1 MKKLMRKTSVIL
13 SLIIMIGYI
22 NINYLNV
29 SADTI
34 YNNVK
39 KPDIKVEGPE
49 ILPRQPMEGQEI
61 EIKYTLIPQ
70 PFQHNVPK
78 SKEIVLVLDKSG
90 SMKDNNKMSNLKVAA
105 EKFIESLS
113 KIDEKT
119 GKPKVSDLKI
129 GIIAYDKNG
138 KIIQDLIQ
146 VTTADESLISNI
158 DKLKKKIDGINA
170 DGGTNTGD
178 GLRKGAYVLDKSDPN
193 ADKTIIFMGDG
204 EPTYYTYTGWLQ
216 QKYYTTL
223 DDTNKNVGGSGSSDT
238 NGKCLE
244 YATTIGGIIKSE
256 NYNVF
261 SIGYGLGNE
270 NSSGNIKMKEIHK
283 SMGGAIG
290 GDNNT
295 FFATDSG
302 AIEQIFSQIADTL
315 AKSYTFSDANLDI
328 GLDDKFTAV
337 DGFDINGVKVDPI
350 VYELKDNYWYKA
362 EPVEVIFKVKTN
374 GSGDIPL
381 FSDNYNNSL
390 EYKDIN
396 GNIVKVTIPNPII
409 NVKPYNVE
417 EEKKL
422 LISTPEQIN
431 CLIGDNISYDIN
443 VKHPNVD
450 KIIYENVKF
459 DISEGLPTILESKN
473 NELVKEFG
481 RIIKGDDKKSSYS
494 LKVLDEESITVD
506 NGMTYELKGKYSYLA
521 KENSAQKE
529 VNDEISS
536 NINIKRGQVRVKIID
551 SQGNNI
557 DSNVTVKLKS
567 RNIDI
572 SSTDIEDGYII
583 FDTLPTDNYEVI
595 LSSIPNGYDMPEI
608 NNIVVRLDYSN
619 NSIGCEFVLKGEGI
633 TSVDVPSIT
642 ANLESDKYI
651 DVTLGEEVELVYAID
666 AKPFEYDKM
675 SNESKDVVL
684 LIDKTTGKK
693 DNKFKDIKES
703 IKDELIEDFVSNNN
717 VKMGIVSFDGSGNN
731 ESLEL
736 TPNVGLLEN
745 FIDDIASDEN
755 AEQGNITNALLEAN
769 RLLNEG
775 YSSNKSIIMITFEDI
790 KYYESKID
798 EVIKN
803 NYNIFSVCIKQNKHT
818 GEESISKLHTL
829 LKGEKENYIISEN
842 NGNDIK
848 EEVIKRLKLRLES
861 QLVNRYIIKDLK
873 LKIDLGNDLEYIQN
887 KDSKVIEINIP
898 DLIYNLNKSEKM
910 YYPDPISDIKIKM
923 KPKKIGN
930 IEFGKERIIT
940 YINIYNDVIKKKIEV
955 PKITVNE
962 SITDLYHGL
971 YGGIKDSTVN
981 IMENESGFEML
992 PEKKVTFGAKFL
1004 VGGNSTKFN
1013 LNVDKDLENVL
1024 LENIKIYK
1032 TVKNGSSTTLQ
1043 ELTRENGTVI
1053 RATNRGGKNFDI
1065 SIDNIKN
1072 SNSTSSEKTEIVV
1085 IYTGTT
1091 NKGSGT
1097 IKYKNTIEFSND
1109 NKKDVIIKIE
1119 MNNSEPPDLF

>member
-1 MKKLMRKTSVIL
+1 MRKTSVIL

-90 SMKDNNKMSNLKVAA
+90 SMKNDNKMTNLKIAA

-113 KIDEKT
+113 EIDEKT

-223 DDTNKNVGGSGSSDT
+223 DDTNKSVGGSGSSDT

-261 SIGYGLGNE
+261 SIGYGLGSE

-315 AKSYTFSDANLDI
+315 AKSYTFSDANFDI
-328 GLDDKFTAV
+328 GLGDKFTAV

-362 EPVEVIFKVKTN
+362 EPVEVIFKVKAN

-381 FSDNYNNSL
+381 FSDNYSNSL

-396 GNIVKVTIPNPII
+396 GNVVKVTIPNPII
-409 NVKPYNVE
+409 NVKPYDVE

-422 LISTPEQIN
+422 LVSTPEQIN
-431 CLIGDNISYDIN
+431 CLIGDNISYDVN

-557 DSNVTVKLKS
+557 GSNVTVKLKS

-572 SSTDIEDGYII
+572 SYTDIEDGYII

-595 LSSIPNGYDMPEI
+595 LSSIPNGYEMPEI
-608 NNIVVRLDYSN
+608 NNAVVRLDYSN
-619 NSIGCEFVLKGEGI
+619 NSIECEFVLKGEGI

-651 DVTLGEEVELVYAID
+651 DVTLGEEVELVYGIY

-684 LIDKTTGKK
+684 LIDRTSDNNGQEFKKTMESIQKHIINDFMANNNIKLSIVDFDEKGQVNSMELSNNI
-693 DNKFKDIKES
+693 DFINKIINDIKPT
-703 IKDELIEDFVSNNN
+703 SNN
-717 VKMGIVSFDGSGNN
+717 D
-731 ESLEL
+731 
-736 TPNVGLLEN
+736 
-745 FIDDIASDEN
+745 
-755 AEQGNITNALLEAN
+755 GNITNALIESDKIL
-769 RLLNEG
+769 
-775 YSSNKSIIMITFEDI
+775 SSGSSGNKNIIMVTFGDIIFNENKITSLIERKYNIFTTFVSKEKQEEDI
-790 KYYESKID
+790 KALHSYLNG
-798 EVIKN
+798 IKD
-803 NYNIFSVCIKQNKHT
+803 
-818 GEESISKLHTL
+818 
-829 LKGEKENYIISEN
+829 NYINNEGN
-842 NGNDIK
+842 NGNELQDGIM
-848 EEVIKRLKLRLES
+848 ERLKERLYGE
-861 QLVNRYIIKDLK
+861 LIDRYIIKDLK
-873 LKIDLGNDLEYIQN
+873 FKIDLGNDLEYIQN
-887 KDSKVIEINIP
+887 KESKVIEVNIA

-910 YYPDPISDIKIKM
+910 YYPDPISDIKIKL

-940 YINIYNDVIKKKIEV
+940 YKNIYNDVIKKNIEV

-962 SITDLYHGL
+962 SVTDLYHGL
-971 YGGIKDSTVN
+971 YGGIKDATVN
-981 IMENESGFEML
+981 IMESESGFEIL
-992 PEKKVTFGAKFL
+992 PEKNVTFGAKFL

-1109 NKKDVIIKIE
+1109 NKKDVIIKTE